1 MVLGIVYGLG
11 ATELIILIILFIF
24 LAPFA
29 LGIYILS
36 KYLWGDYKACPH
48 CAEKIKGAARICR
61 YCGREVIHV

>member
-11 ATELIILIILFIF
+11 ATELIIIFLFILFFPLAIVIYF
-24 LAPFA
+24 LA
-29 LGIYILS
+29 

-48 CAEKIKGAARICR
+48 CAEKIKGAAKVCR